1 MNEKISYR
9 KRDAVWLTPVKGLAR
24 LLKKHYPDALVIE
37 GEFEDINVLPS
48 NMNATYTQF
57 DHCTHR
63 NILVV
68 WRPLADRWHKLRM
81 SAPDIGLGYTWGDHY
96 RQELMKV
103 FTNNLFEELKN
114 G

>member
-9 KRDAVWLTPVKGLAR
+9 ERDAVWLAPVKGLAR
-24 LLKKHYPDALVIE
+24 LIKKHYPDALVIE
-37 GEFEDINVLPS
+37 GKFEPMQLPS
-48 NMNATYTQF
+48 NASQQTLRL
-57 DHCTHR
+57 DHWSHK

-68 WRPLADRWHKLRM
+68 WKPLADRWHKLRI
-81 SAPDIGLGYTWGDHY
+81 SAPDIGLDYTWGDHY